1 MPEYY
6 TFWDLHVAIQD
17 AMGWLDYHLH
27 EFYMTHP
34 VTGEKVIIGVPDE
47 EDELFDRE
55 TLPDDREKI
64 SDWFSMENRKADYTY
79 DFGDNWT
86 HSIVLE
92 DILPQDRDRDYPLC
106 IAGKRA
112 CPPEDCGGTGGYEL
126 FLEAISNPRHERHKE
141 LLEWAGGKFDP
152 EQFDPREVHFDDPD
166 ERRKLAFE

>member
-1 MPEYY
+1 MRKRKFHWVYQFKIRLNGISPSVWRRIQVPEYY

-34 VTGEKVIIGVPDE
+34 VTSEKVIIGVPDE
-47 EDELFDRE
+47 EDELFERE

-86 HSIVLE
+86 HSIVLK
-92 DILPQDRDRDYPLC
+92 DILPRDRDRDYPLC

-112 CPPEDCGGTGGYEL
+112 CPPRIVEEQVDT
-126 FLEAISNPRHERHKE
+126 SNFSKP
-141 LLEWAGGKFDP
+141 
-152 EQFDPREVHFDDPD
+152 
-166 ERRKLAFE
+166 